1 MSSDKSP
8 TKLKKVQKNDNRPST
23 AVNLKRVYKT
33 NPFNHKIAVN
43 SINFTDK
50 YNNNIFNNSKN
61 YENLIKK
68 QEPSSEHFNRH
79 LAQIGENSSGYNA
92 YFNRTNVN
100 ALQKAVMP

>member
-1 MSSDKSP
+1 MMTSSLNNKNA
-8 TKLKKVQKNDNRPST
+8 VQ
-23 AVNLKRVYKT
+23 
-33 NPFNHKIAVN
+33 
-43 SINFTDK
+43 SINFSDK

-61 YENLIKK
+61 YESLIKK

-100 ALQKAVMP
+100 AL